1 MEIHPSNM
9 QRLNHEGPSIQVSF
23 KLPYRCIEPISKL
36 AREKEI
42 SFPMAAR
49 LFTLKGM
56 KAEGIDV

>member
-1 MEIHPSNM
+1 M